1 MGDYNENMDDDE
13 FLSYPYE
20 YEQED
25 VDNLMKFDKSKT
37 QILAGMDSAEKGIME
52 NIYDEDADFDTK
64 QKNINDLNNLYKGKF
79 DVYASMDSNLR
90 YMQDQYVNSKQSN
103 KLTESNLEVVENELK
118 QIKSKNDSIAQDKTN
133 KVRQLQINSFYQQKY
148 NAQIGVLK
156 TISII
161 SIIVIIVSLMKR
173 KGFVPDTIY
182 GIILGVILLIGIFA
196 VSYQL
201 FDIFIR
207 DKSKFEEYDHSIYAS
222 SNPSSSSS
230 DSFIEF
236 SESDSDSDS
245 DSECTSSS

>member
-1 MGDYNENMDDDE
+1 MGDYEDDDE
-13 FLSYPYE
+13 FLSFPYE

-25 VDNLMKFDKSKT
+25 VDNLIKFDKSKE
-37 QILAGMDSAEKGIME
+37 QILAGMDSAEKGLIE
-52 NIYDEDADFDTK
+52 NIYDEEAEYDETK
-64 QKNINDLNNLYKGKF
+64 QNIDELNNLYKGKF

-103 KLTESNLEVVENELK
+103 KLQESNLEVVENELK

-133 KVRQLQINSFYQQKY
+133 KIRQLQINSFYQQKY

-161 SIIVIIVSLMKR
+161 SILVIAVSLVKR
-173 KGFVPDTIY
+173 RGLIPDIIY
-182 GIILGVILLIGIFA
+182 GVVLGILLVLGICV

-207 DKSKFEEYDHSIYAS
+207 DKSKFEEYDTTIYAS
-222 SNPSSSSS
+222 SNPSSMSG

-236 SESDSDSDS
+236 SGDDDSNSK
-245 DSECTSSS
+245 CKSSS